1 MVRVSVETGVVL
13 PVPFRGVFGVFPQQ
27 NLQKK
32 DLFST
37 KEANF
42 ATNEFKFEQKIE
54 LGGLFLHRA
63 SSLTVKNSR
72 NQCK

>member
-1 MVRVSVETGVVL
+1 MVRVSVETVVL
-13 PVPFRGVFGVFPQQ
+13 PVPFRRVFGLSITKFTK
-27 NLQKK
+27 KK
-32 DLFST
+32 DLFSN
-37 KEANF
+37 KEVNF

-54 LGGLFLHRA
+54 LGGLLLHRA

>member
-1 MVRVSVETGVVL
+1 VS
-13 PVPFRGVFGVFPQQ
+13 FH
-27 NLQKK
+27 NKIYKKK